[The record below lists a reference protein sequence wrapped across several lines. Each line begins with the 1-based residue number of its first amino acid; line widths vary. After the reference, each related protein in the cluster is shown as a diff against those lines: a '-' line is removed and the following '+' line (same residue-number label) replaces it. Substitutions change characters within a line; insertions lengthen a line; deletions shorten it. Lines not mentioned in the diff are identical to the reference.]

1 MGHPRRRPIRLPSLP
16 LSPVSRV
23 TSRREARLVIC
34 PVCNAYPGEKCWKA
48 TDEAVMLGARLPMEA
63 CHPQRHERAIALG
76 AKPIHFKA
84 PRT

>member
-1 MGHPRRRPIRLPSLP
+1 M
-16 LSPVSRV
+16 RV

-34 PVCNAYPGEKCWKA
+34 PVCDAFPGEKCTKSPRGVVLL
-48 TDEAVMLGARLPMEA
+48 DGRLPMEP